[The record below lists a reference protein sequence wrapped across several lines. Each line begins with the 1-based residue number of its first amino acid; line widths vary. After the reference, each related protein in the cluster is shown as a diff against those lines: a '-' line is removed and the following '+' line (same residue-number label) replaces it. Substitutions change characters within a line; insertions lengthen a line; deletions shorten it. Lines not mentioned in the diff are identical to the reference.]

1 MAASALPAQ
10 PPHSLPTSYTPA
22 LLRAG
27 GVLLQLADA
36 CGSYL
41 SAAAREALLAEAGRQ
56 TSHATVQTD
65 SQEELE
71 KEMGRNPLEAAA
83 HEASEL

>member
-1 MAASALPAQ
+1 MPSPGPR
-10 PPHSLPTSYTPA
+10 PPS
-22 LLRAG
+22 AG

-41 SAAAREALLAEAGRQ
+41 PAAAREALLAEAGRQ
-56 TSHATVQTD
+56 PTHATVQSD
-65 SQEELE
+65 SQEALE
-71 KEMGRNPLEAAA
+71 REMGRNPLEAAA